1 MSLALQTKKNE
12 MLAFE
17 LSSCHS
23 SVISLKRLND
33 DLNASIEK
41 LSVASLSV
49 EHVSI
54 CAKCKEYDFNAC
66 SNYSST
72 IVKLNDEIAHLNIQL
87 KTCKNEVGKVKFN
100 SDVFTTDKHLTIKDE
115 LGFQKGTNNTK
126 NQNNLNFTWR
136 MGARSWSQ
144 AGWRR

>member
-1 MSLALQTKKNE
+1 

-23 SVISLKRLND
+23 SVTSLKRLND

-41 LSVASLSV
+41 LSVASLSI
-49 EHVSI
+49 EHVSV
-54 CAKCKEYDFNAC
+54 CAKCKDYDFNAC

-87 KTCKNEVGKVKFN
+87 KTCKNEVEKVKF
-100 SDVFTTDKHLTIKDE
+100 DRDAFTIDKHLTIKNE
-115 LGFQKGTNNTK
+115 LGFQKGNNK
-126 NQNNLNFTWR
+126 NQKNLSFTWG